1 MVLELDIGI
10 LVTVSLAV
18 VGAWW
23 GLARMFIGQF
33 ENRQNERFDVL
44 QKQLDGHLSRQDVTM
59 AEIRRV
65 ENELS
70 RSQVDAATKYQTKDD
85 AGKQFSQL
93 VQEIRALGNRIDAL
107 HGRSVGVQ

>member
-10 LVTVSLAV
+10 LVTVALAI

-23 GLARMFIGQF
+23 GLAKLFIGQF

-70 RSQVDAATKYQTKDD
+70 RCQVDAATKYQTKDD
-85 AGKQFSQL
+85 AGKQFAQL

-107 HGRSVGVQ
+107 HGRGVGAQ